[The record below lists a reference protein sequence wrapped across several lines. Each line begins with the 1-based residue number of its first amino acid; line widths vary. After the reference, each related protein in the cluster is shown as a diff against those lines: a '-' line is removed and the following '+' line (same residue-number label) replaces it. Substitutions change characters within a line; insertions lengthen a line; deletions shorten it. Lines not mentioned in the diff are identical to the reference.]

1 MPAPERVTV
10 VIGAGVIGA
19 AAALALR
26 RSGRAVAL
34 LDAERVAAGAS
45 GWSGG
50 VARVFHLDP
59 EEARRAAY
67 GFPVLR
73 DLRRAIGIGAP
84 FHETGYLYF
93 PRPQDREAAL
103 AAARALASDH
113 GTEFVGS
120 GQLAT
125 LYPGL
130 GLSGEGA
137 IHEPRA
143 GFADPRAVA
152 LAYAEA
158 FVRAGGRLME
168 GVRVAALAPDAEGVR
183 LETTSG
189 AIAADQV
196 VLAAGYATPAILDA
210 LGVAHDLYSRA
221 IQVTLFEPPHPI
233 VAPAFTDEEH
243 DVYGKPDPASGALYV
258 GAPTTAASR
267 GEIAAE
273 PVDAAHVVRTAAAA
287 RARFGWMEAARP
299 RGGLRHTDC
308 YSARGRG
315 EVFRLP
321 GALSRIVVA
330 AGFSGGGFKMAPWA
344 GDAAATLVAERAADA
359 A

>member
-130 GLSGEGA
+130 GRSASGGGA
-137 IHEPRA
+137 RRRSAKARSTPAARSRIESSPD
-143 GFADPRAVA
+143 GCDPRM
-152 LAYAEA
+152 LAT
-158 FVRAGGRLME
+158 RP
-168 GVRVAALAPDAEGVR
+168 AA
-183 LETTSG
+183 
-189 AIAADQV
+189 I
-196 VLAAGYATPAILDA
+196 LAARWRRSP
-210 LGVAHDLYSRA
+210 GV
-221 IQVTLFEPPHPI
+221 
-233 VAPAFTDEEH
+233 
-243 DVYGKPDPASGALYV
+243 
-258 GAPTTAASR
+258 ASR
-267 GEIAAE
+267 GSPRNHGALARAA
-273 PVDAAHVVRTAAAA
+273 PPARMPANLQRQRSALDPAARTA
-287 RARFGWMEAARP
+287 
-299 RGGLRHTDC
+299 
-308 YSARGRG
+308 
-315 EVFRLP
+315 
-321 GALSRIVVA
+321 
-330 AGFSGGGFKMAPWA
+330 
-344 GDAAATLVAERAADA
+344 
-359 A
+359 